1 MSKTCC
7 CSVTKKKVMNISN
20 QSKTNRLIYEK
31 SPYLLQ
37 HAHNPVD
44 WYPWNEEAFTKA
56 KAEDKPVFLS
66 IGYSTCHWCH
76 VMERESF
83 EDEEVAAA
91 LNRDFVAIKV
101 DREERP
107 DIDHIYMTVCQGMT
121 GHGGW
126 PLTIVMT
133 PEKKPFFAAT
143 YIPKTSRGGMNGMLE
158 LLPRIAGLWAENR
171 EALEASSEKVSAWL
185 KETDRSERQTVTP
198 EIFKHAYKTY
208 YQTFD
213 DKYGGF
219 GQEPK
224 FPSPHNLMFLLR
236 YYYYTG
242 EKQALQMAEKTLE
255 KMYQGGMYDHI
266 GFGFAR
272 YSTDRIWLGPH
283 FEKMLYDNALL
294 VMAYLE
300 AYQIDRRDQFARVA
314 TEVLEYILRDMTSDE
329 GGFYS
334 AEDAD
339 SEGEE
344 GKFYVWTKEEV
355 LSALGQ
361 AAGSRFCEIYDITD
375 RGNFEGKNIPN
386 LIKSQADERLRTEV
400 EESRKKLFVS
410 REARIH
416 PYKDDKILSGWN
428 GLMIAALA
436 KAYAVL
442 QNPRYLNASIKALD
456 FIMTKMRRPDG
467 RLLARYRQGEAQYPA
482 YAADY
487 SFLVWALIEL
497 YEATYDS
504 SFLKT
509 ALELN
514 EEMLKYCWDEENGGL
529 FFYGE
534 DSEQLLARP
543 KEAYDGAIPSAN
555 SVAALNFLRLGK
567 LTGDPKLEELA
578 HQQLEVFGKS
588 INVQP
593 TAHAFFLTAA
603 MFALKPTREI
613 VITGEPKGE
622 NTAAMLK
629 LVQEHY
635 LPDTVTVFKPAGDGE
650 AILSL
655 APYLKD
661 MVMIDNNAAAY
672 ICENYACQQPVT
684 DIMELQS
691 RISSNK

>member
-1 MSKTCC
+1 MTNSKE
-7 CSVTKKKVMNISN
+7 KESN
-20 QSKTNRLIYEK
+20 NLVNEK

-37 HAHNPVD
+37 HAHNPVN
-44 WYPWNEEAFTKA
+44 WYPWNEEAFA
-56 KAEDKPVFLS
+56 KAQEEDKPIFLS

-83 EDEEVAAA
+83 EDEEVAGL
-91 LNRDFVAIKV
+91 LNQNFVSIKV

-107 DIDHIYMTVCQGMT
+107 DIDHIYMTVCRGMT

-143 YIPKTSRGGMNGMLE
+143 YIPKTSRGGMNGILE
-158 LLPRIAGLWAENR
+158 LLPRIAGLWTENR
-171 EALEASSEKVSAWL
+171 EALETSGEKVTEWL
-185 KETDRSERQTVTP
+185 KEADKSERQAVNP
-198 EIFKHAYKTY
+198 KIFEKAYKNF

-213 DKYGGF
+213 EKYGGF
-219 GQEPK
+219 GREPK

-236 YYYYTG
+236 YYHLTG
-242 EKQALQMAEKTLE
+242 DKKALHMVEQTLE

-272 YSTDRIWLGPH
+272 YSTDRVWLVPH

-294 VMAYLE
+294 VIAYLE
-300 AYQIDRRDQFARVA
+300 TFQIGQRNRFARVA
-314 TEVLEYILRDMTSDE
+314 AEVLDYILRDMTSAE

-344 GKFYVWTKEEV
+344 GKFYVWEKEEI
-355 LSALGQ
+355 LSALVQESGI
-361 AAGSRFCEIYDITD
+361 RFCEIYDITD

-386 LIKSQADERLRTEV
+386 LIKSQADENTRADI
-400 EESRKKLFVS
+400 EESRKKLFS
-410 REARIH
+410 YREVRIH

-442 QNPRYLNASIKALD
+442 QNPRYLDAAMKALD

-467 RLLARYRQGEAQYPA
+467 RLLARYRQGEALYPA

-487 SFLVWALIEL
+487 SYFIWALIEL

-504 SFLKT
+504 NFLKT
-509 ALELN
+509 AIEFN
-514 EEMLKYCWDEENGGL
+514 DEMLKYCWDQENGGL
-529 FFYGE
+529 FFYGKDGE
-534 DSEQLLARP
+534 ELLTRP
-543 KEAYDGAIPSAN
+543 KEAYDGAMPSAN
-555 SVAALNFLRLGK
+555 SAATLNFLRLSK
-567 LTGDPKLEELA
+567 LTGDSRLEEIA
-578 HQQLEVFGKS
+578 HEQLQVFGER
-588 INVQP
+588 INAQP
-593 TAHAFFLTAA
+593 TAHAFFLSAA

-613 VITGEPKGE
+613 VITGEMNE
-622 NTAAMLK
+622 EETAHMLK
-629 LVQEHY
+629 VVREKY
-635 LPDTVTVFKPAGDGE
+635 MPDTITVFKPGDDGE
-650 AILSL
+650 SIIEL

-661 MVMIDNNAAAY
+661 MSMVENKTTAY
-672 ICENYACQQPVT
+672 ICENYACQKPIT
-684 DIMELQS
+684 EIEEFDS
-691 RISSNK
+691 RIDN

>member
-1 MSKTCC
+1 
-7 CSVTKKKVMNISN
+7 MNN
-20 QSKTNRLIYEK
+20 TRMPNRLINEK

-37 HAHNPVD
+37 HAYNPVD
-44 WYPWNEEAFTKA
+44 WYPWSEEAFVKA
-56 KAEDKPVFLS
+56 KTEDKPIFLS

-83 EDEEVAAA
+83 EDEEVAAV

-133 PEKKPFFAAT
+133 PDKKPFFATT
-143 YIPKTSRGGMNGMLE
+143 YLPKSSRGGMNGMLE
-158 LLPRIAGLWAENR
+158 LLPRIGALWAEDR
-171 EALEASSEKVSAWL
+171 QALEASSEEVSAWL
-185 KETDRSERQTVTP
+185 QETDRSERQAVTP
-198 EIFKHAYKTY
+198 EIFEKAYKTY

-219 GQEPK
+219 GREPK

-242 EKQALQMAEKTLE
+242 EKQALQMVEKTLE
-255 KMYQGGMYDHI
+255 KLYQGGIYDHI

-272 YSTDRIWLGPH
+272 YSTDRIWLLPH

-300 AYQIDRRDQFARVA
+300 TYQISRRDLFARVA
-314 TEVLEYILRDMTSDE
+314 TEVLEYILRDMTSAE

-344 GKFYVWTKEEV
+344 GKFYIWNEKEV
-355 LSALGQ
+355 LSILGQ
-361 AAGSRFCEIYDITD
+361 AEGSRFCEIYDITD
-375 RGNFEGKNIPN
+375 RGNFEGKNIPH
-386 LIKSQADERLRTEV
+386 LIKSKADEKIRAETEA
-400 EESRKKLFVS
+400 SRKKLFS
-410 REARIH
+410 YREARIH
-416 PYKDDKILSGWN
+416 PYKDDKILCGWN

-442 QNPRYLNASIKALD
+442 HEPRYLDAARKAMD
-456 FIMTKMRRPDG
+456 FIMTRMCRPDG

-487 SFLVWALIEL
+487 SFLVWASIEL
-497 YEATYDS
+497 YEATFDS
-504 SFLKT
+504 SYLKT
-509 ALELN
+509 AVELN
-514 EEMLKYCWDEENGGL
+514 DEMLKYCWDEEKGGL
-529 FFYGE
+529 FFYGK

-555 SVAALNFLRLGK
+555 SVATLNFLRLGK
-567 LTGDPKLEELA
+567 LTGDHKLEELA
-578 HQQLEVFGKS
+578 HQQLEVFGET
-588 INVQP
+588 INAQP
-593 TAHAFFLTAA
+593 TAHGFFLTAA

-613 VITGEPKGE
+613 VITGHLKREK
-622 NTAAMLK
+622 TAAMLK
-629 LVQEHY
+629 VVRENY

-650 AILSL
+650 AISSL
-655 APYLKD
+655 APYIKD
-661 MVMIDNNAAAY
+661 MVMIDNEAAAY
-672 ICENYACQQPVT
+672 ICENYTCQQPVT
-684 DIMELQS
+684 EAEGL
-691 RISSNK
+691 RSSLTRVL

>member
-1 MSKTCC
+1 
-7 CSVTKKKVMNISN
+7 
-20 QSKTNRLIYEK
+20 
-31 SPYLLQ
+31 
-37 HAHNPVD
+37 
-44 WYPWNEEAFTKA
+44 
-56 KAEDKPVFLS
+56 
-66 IGYSTCHWCH
+66 
-76 VMERESF
+76 MERESF
-83 EDEEVAAA
+83 EDEEVSAVM
-91 LNRDFVAIKV
+91 NRDFIAIKV

-143 YIPKTSRGGMNGMLE
+143 YLPKSSRGGMNGMLE
-158 LLPRIAGLWAENR
+158 LLPRIAALWAEDR
-171 EALEASSEKVSAWL
+171 QALEASSEKVSAWL
-185 KETDRSERQTVTP
+185 QETDRSERQAVTP
-198 EIFKHAYKTY
+198 EIFEKAYKTY

-219 GQEPK
+219 GREPK

-242 EKQALQMAEKTLE
+242 EKQALQMVEKTLE
-255 KMYQGGMYDHI
+255 KMYQGGIYDHI

-272 YSTDRIWLGPH
+272 YSTDRIWLVPH

-294 VMAYLE
+294 VMAYVE
-300 AYQIDRRDQFARVA
+300 TYQIGRRDQFARVA
-314 TEVLEYILRDMTSDE
+314 TEVLEYILRDMTSAE

-339 SEGEE
+339 SEGQE
-344 GKFYVWTKEEV
+344 GKFYVWTEEEV
-355 LSALGQ
+355 LSVVGQ
-361 AAGSRFCEIYDITD
+361 TEGSRFCEVYDITAQ
-375 RGNFEGKNIPN
+375 GNFEGKNIPN
-386 LIKSQADERLRTEV
+386 LIKSQADEKIRTEA
-400 EESRKKLFVS
+400 EESRKKLFAF

-442 QNPRYLNASIKALD
+442 QNPSYLDAARKALD
-456 FIMTKMRRPDG
+456 FILTKMRRPDG

-497 YEATYDS
+497 YEATYDCS
-504 SFLKT
+504 YLKT
-509 ALELN
+509 AVELN
-514 EEMLKYCWDEENGGL
+514 DEMLKYCWDEENGGL
-529 FFYGE
+529 FFYGQ
-534 DSEQLLARP
+534 DGEQLLARP

-555 SVAALNFLRLGK
+555 SVATLNFLRLGK

-578 HQQLEVFGKS
+578 HQQLEVFGES
-588 INVQP
+588 INAQP
-593 TAHAFFLTAA
+593 TARAFFLTAA

-613 VITGEPKGE
+613 VITGEPKE
-622 NTAAMLK
+622 EKTAAMLK
-629 LVQEHY
+629 VVQENY
-635 LPDTVTVFKPAGDGE
+635 LPDTVTVFNPAGDGE

-655 APYLKD
+655 ASYLKD
-661 MVMIDNNAAAY
+661 MVMIDNKAAAY

-691 RISSNK
+691 RIGNERKNNT